1 MEWVLRGGLPA
12 KVAAAKAVA
21 NASETFP
28 PPPQSSP
35 HRSPALSEA
44 RFSQNVSLRTERRK
58 GELELKGADVERG
71 DGDIMVDGVGG
82 AEELGERRGVEGG
95 GKDRRLQFRRG
106 VRRRRKKGGVSDE
119 TNREMRLVDTDH
131 AFYDIEVDQNWRL
144 PAGRNW
150 RGFMHGGGEEWEDE
164 NAGEEKERPTR
175 WSIGTTSEGDVKMVR
190 SSAFPGDRSD
200 RKDLAAAWREEGG
213 SGRPRDRQGGRIG
226 GGARW
231 RGLKARNA
239 LVEASINGF
248 ASETGEHDLSPRSSL
263 DIEEARSLYSWEE
276 PPSASVR
283 GWRSNHSLSY
293 RPKPNDRPR
302 LIREIGRQKCIN
314 DLTDIVDA
322 SNEPCVSYDRQI
334 FDRVS
339 KLWTYVE
346 ASQPSSSPW
355 ELRTVASPVTW
366 SVSGTEEAVSSTGG
380 RGPASTSVGQVPSVP
395 VIPTVSIE
403 ASVTD
408 IEEETMERRQGSVSR
423 GKSAALLLRAVGASV
438 TEVEEAMERRGG
450 SSKRRS
456 GASIQRASDASRTEI
471 AEEAL
476 QQRISYSS
484 KRRSAPALR
493 RAAEASATEIVDKC
507 IERHKILSS
516 KRRSGPSL
524 RRAIAASA
532 TEKVEEALERRRC
545 KTAKRRNGPS
555 LQRVIEASVTEIV
568 EEALERRK
576 SMTAKRRSG
585 PSLQR
590 AAEISDTDVDIAE
603 EVSERR
609 KRLSSKHRS
618 GLTLQQ
624 TMEAS
629 DTDTSVQAENG
640 ERRRSTPSKGRS
652 GLSVRQTMGT
662 TDAHVILPTE
672 GREWRKSM
680 PAKRRN
686 VPSMQRTIEGEAY
699 DTDIEIME
707 KGTQR
712 QQSTSKQ
719 HSNRP
724 TQRNS
729 ASLSRFIGGH
739 NAEATQRAF
748 MATRNEWLGY
758 SRKSVYGPANLEAVI
773 FASEMDDAEE
783 KLLRRR
789 SMA

>member
-1 MEWVLRGGLPA
+1 MHTERKKEESEMKGGDVRGGDDDI
-12 KVAAAKAVA
+12 VV
-21 NASETFP
+21 
-28 PPPQSSP
+28 
-35 HRSPALSEA
+35 
-44 RFSQNVSLRTERRK
+44 
-58 GELELKGADVERG
+58 DVIEEEEQ
-71 DGDIMVDGVGG
+71 DGK
-82 AEELGERRGVEGG
+82 RGVEGG
-95 GKDRRLQFRRG
+95 GRDRRLQFRRG
-106 VRRRRKKGGVSDE
+106 VRRRRKRGMVNGDA
-119 TNREMRLVDTDH
+119 NRRVRLIDADH
-131 AFYDIEVDQNWRL
+131 AFYDIEVDHNWRL
-144 PAGRNW
+144 PVGKNW
-150 RGFMHGGGEEWEDE
+150 RGLMHGAGDE
-164 NAGEEKERPTR
+164 GAEGNGGEEKEKPTR
-175 WSIGTTSEGDVKMVR
+175 WSNGATSEGDVRVLR
-190 SSAFPGDRSD
+190 TSAFPGDRSD

-231 RGLKARNA
+231 KGLKARNA

-302 LIREIGRQKCIN
+302 RIREIGRQKCIN
-314 DLTDIVDA
+314 DMTDIVDA
-322 SNEPCVSYDRQI
+322 SNEPYVSYDRQI

-380 RGPASTSVGQVPSVP
+380 RGPGSTSVGQVPSVP
-395 VIPTVSIE
+395 VIPTMSIE

-408 IEEETMERRQGSVSR
+408 IEEETMERRQSSTLR
-423 GKSAALLLRAVGASV
+423 GKGAAILQRAVRASV
-438 TEVEEAMERRGG
+438 IEAEEAVERRGG

-456 GASIQRASDASRTEI
+456 GASIKRASDASRAEM
-471 AEEAL
+471 AEEAI
-476 QQRISYSS
+476 QRRISYSS
-484 KRRSAPALR
+484 KRRSAPTLQ
-493 RAAEASATEIVDKC
+493 RATGASANEIVDKC
-507 IERHKILSS
+507 IQRHKASSS

-524 RRAIAASA
+524 QHAIAASA
-532 TEKVEEALERRRC
+532 TEIVEEALEKRRSMA
-545 KTAKRRNGPS
+545 AKRRNGPS
-555 LQRVIEASVTEIV
+555 LQRVIETSVTEIV

-590 AAEISDTDVDIAE
+590 AAEIPDTDAEIAE
-603 EVSERR
+603 EDLERR
-609 KRLSSKHRS
+609 KRLSSKRRS
-618 GLTLQQ
+618 GPKLQQ
-624 TMEAS
+624 TVEVS
-629 DTDTSVQAENG
+629 NTDTSVPVDNR
-640 ERRRSTPSKGRS
+640 ERGKSMPSKHHG
-652 GLSVRQTMGT
+652 GLSAQRATETMDGHMT
-662 TDAHVILPTE
+662 IPTE
-672 GREWRKSM
+672 SIERRKSM
-680 PAKRRN
+680 PANRRN
-686 VPSMQRTIEGEAY
+686 GPSLKRTGEGEAY
-699 DTDIEIME
+699 DTDVEIEERIV
-707 KGTQR
+707 QR
-712 QQSTSKQ
+712 QQSSAPKQ
-719 HSNRP
+719 NSNRP
-724 TQRNS
+724 PQRNS

-773 FASEMDDAEE
+773 FASEMDDVEE